1 MMYEAFW
8 EEKMTAARLR
18 LGALVVL
25 FGGLALLS
33 STAMLGFF
41 LFAGFFGF
49 ASPPGGALFVGIVL
63 FLGGLTVAVLGA
75 GIFLLGL
82 ANQLS

>member
-1 MMYEAFW
+1 MTPSRDVMAF
-8 EEKMTAARLR
+8 TRLR
-18 LGALVVL
+18 LGALLVL

-33 STAMLGFF
+33 GSAMLVVIVFLGFF
-41 LFAGFFGF
+41 FF
-49 ASPPGGALFVGIVL
+49 ASPPVWAAFVAVVL

-82 ANQLS
+82 ANQSS

>member
-1 MMYEAFW
+1 M
-8 EEKMTAARLR
+8 
-18 LGALVVL
+18 VL

-33 STAMLGFF
+33 STAMLGIF
-41 LFAGFFGF
+41 LFQGFFGF
-49 ASPPGGALFVGIVL
+49 ASPPGGALFFGIVL

-82 ANQLS
+82 ANQSS

>member
-1 MMYEAFW
+1 MAFS
-8 EEKMTAARLR
+8 RLR
-18 LGALVVL
+18 AGALLVL
-25 FGGLALLS
+25 FGGLVLLS

-63 FLGGLTVAVLGA
+63 FLGGLTLAVLGA
-75 GIFLLGL
+75 GFFMWGF
-82 ANQLS
+82 ANRPPGE

>member
-1 MMYEAFW
+1 MASS
-8 EEKMTAARLR
+8 RLR
-18 LGALVVL
+18 AGALLVL

-33 STAMLGFF
+33 STAMLGIF

-75 GIFLLGL
+75 GVFMWGF
-82 ANQLS
+82 ANRPPGE